1 MEEINQNQ
9 LNGNQNYENGDIDM
23 EAGFEGMSKLS
34 VYWVKN
40 IYFVTLLQSWHFSMK
55 YQYPSHSRFLV
66 LAPKSAPPE
75 FLGWLFKFLLKLCL
89 NP

>member
-23 EAGFEGMSKLS
+23 EAGFEGMSKLR

-40 IYFVTLLQSWHFSMK
+40 IYIL
-55 YQYPSHSRFLV
+55 
-66 LAPKSAPPE
+66 
-75 FLGWLFKFLLKLCL
+75 
-89 NP
+89 

>member
-40 IYFVTLLQSWHFSMK
+40 IYIF
-55 YQYPSHSRFLV
+55 
-66 LAPKSAPPE
+66 
-75 FLGWLFKFLLKLCL
+75 C
-89 NP
+89 NPFAIMAFFHEISVSLSQ

>member
-34 VYWVKN
+34 VY
-40 IYFVTLLQSWHFSMK
+40 IYIYIF
-55 YQYPSHSRFLV
+55 
-66 LAPKSAPPE
+66 
-75 FLGWLFKFLLKLCL
+75 C
-89 NP
+89 NPFAIMAFFHEISVSLSQ